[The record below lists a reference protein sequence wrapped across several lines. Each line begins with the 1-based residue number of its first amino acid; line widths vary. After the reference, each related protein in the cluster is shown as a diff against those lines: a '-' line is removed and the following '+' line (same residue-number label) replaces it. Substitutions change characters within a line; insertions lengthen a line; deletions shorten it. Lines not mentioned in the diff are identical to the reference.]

1 MSFGYFVN
9 YVLGASLSY
18 HFDPWLPPLDVYAM
32 QVDAPFYF
40 SFVLPYMLILVAFE
54 KQTSALVDQANVQSR
69 QLNAQTKT
77 IILLAVL
84 AGALLKVTPSDFAFT
99 CISRLCGGL
108 FNTCLPKRTIAYSTS
123 TFGSGWLFSGLCSTV
138 LRRAY
143 FTTSS
148 SWAYS

>member
-77 IILLAVL
+77 HPWLFWRALLITLDFLLPVSHVFGGYSIHACQKGQSPILLRHLVL
-84 AGALLKVTPSDFAFT
+84 PVFLARSTLTTGMFYDLILLGVFLMGK
-99 CISRLCGGL
+99 
-108 FNTCLPKRTIAYSTS
+108 
-123 TFGSGWLFSGLCSTV
+123 
-138 LRRAY
+138 
-143 FTTSS
+143 
-148 SWAYS
+148 